1 MFRDRVLGSLGRRSL
16 MTSTQEP
23 NTIAP
28 QSAFCICSRKW
39 KANLIVPACFGTK
52 TSKFGF
58 KIISFSSLESELSFE
73 SGDSEI
79 NFHRARLPTV
89 NSLLGTLRAICNIQ
103 DNGEFLFADE
113 LLRNGNLAN
122 AKWSSRKT
130 KSRKENSRTAI
141 VSWLERLP
149 N

>member
-23 NTIAP
+23 KTIAP
-28 QSAFCICSRKW
+28 QSALCICSRKW
-39 KANLIVPACFGTK
+39 KANLIVSVCFGTK
-52 TSKFGF
+52 TSKFCF
-58 KIISFSSLESELSFE
+58 KIISFLSLESELSFE

-79 NFHRARLPTV
+79 NFNQAGLPTV

-103 DNGEFLFADE
+103 DNGEVLYADE
-113 LLRNGNLAN
+113 LFRNGNLAD

-130 KSRKENSRTAI
+130 KSRKENSRTALSQLDGNF
-141 VSWLERLP
+141 VP
-149 N
+149 